1 MLKTTPDQ
9 LVQKTENL
17 MSSLRAANSE
27 LDHYKQKEMGDSV
40 STFIDSADN
49 VNGITLITKRLDG
62 ATTDDMRSLS
72 DTIKEKAKSVA
83 MVFAAVNEDKVT
95 FLVSLSDDLVEKGL
109 HAGNIVKEVAK
120 VAGGGGGGKANMAQ
134 AGAKDISKIDE
145 AFSVAK
151 ALIK

>member
-1 MLKTTPDQ
+1 ML
-9 LVQKTENL
+9 KTENL
-17 MSSLRAANSE
+17 IASLKQVNSE
-27 LDHYKQKEMGDSV
+27 LESFKKKSMGDSV
-40 STFIDSADN
+40 STLIENAEDI
-49 VNGITLITKRLDG
+49 NGIKLITKRLDG

-72 DTIKEKAKSVA
+72 DTIKDKTSSVA
-83 MVFAAVNEDKVT
+83 MVFAAVNDDKVT

-109 HAGNIVKEVAK
+109 HAGNIAKEVAK